1 MPWTPA
7 HNPASSMPWQSRPG
21 SGIDRTFPSYIPKLQ
36 CRDDKAPTA
45 ESQAAAR
52 LPFGIKMDEM
62 KVNFSAS
69 KQSVVGENIST
80 LLDSSYLLFI
90 PSLAG
95 GFAVSCS
102 LWGLQGAARGAAL
115 LGHEARHVS
124 GWGASSSPSTCACAS
139 HHSAALCDEE
149 RRQILT
155 NRGDSSLNS
164 PCAWSEPPWPSHSAC
179 AGGDGARLHQRGPDQ
194 GGQGRAVQ
202 IFHRIMESHCC

>member
-1 MPWTPA
+1 MCAWGSKEGMPWTPA

-21 SGIDRTFPSYIPKLQ
+21 SGIDRTFPSYILKLQ

-102 LWGLQGAARGAAL
+102 LWGSQGAAGGAAL

-124 GWGASSSPSTCACAS
+124 GWEHPPAPVPVPVP
-139 HHSAALCDEE
+139 
-149 RRQILT
+149 LT
-155 NRGDSSLNS
+155 TVLLSVMRKGGRSSLIVVT
-164 PCAWSEPPWPSHSAC
+164 PP
-179 AGGDGARLHQRGPDQ
+179 
-194 GGQGRAVQ
+194 
-202 IFHRIMESHCC
+202 

>member
-1 MPWTPA
+1 MTT
-7 HNPASSMPWQSRPG
+7 HSRLSSAIAALPSHVCVGEQGGDALDPSSQPCKLHALTISPRIWHRQ
-21 SGIDRTFPSYIPKLQ
+21 DFPIIHPKLQ

-102 LWGLQGAARGAAL
+102 LWGSQGAAGGAEL
-115 LGHEARHVS
+115 LGHEAQHVS
-124 GWGASSSPSTCACAS
+124 GWEHPPAPVPVPVP
-139 HHSAALCDEE
+139 
-149 RRQILT
+149 LT
-155 NRGDSSLNS
+155 TVLLSVMRKGGRSSLM
-164 PCAWSEPPWPSHSAC
+164 W
-179 AGGDGARLHQRGPDQ
+179 
-194 GGQGRAVQ
+194 
-202 IFHRIMESHCC
+202 